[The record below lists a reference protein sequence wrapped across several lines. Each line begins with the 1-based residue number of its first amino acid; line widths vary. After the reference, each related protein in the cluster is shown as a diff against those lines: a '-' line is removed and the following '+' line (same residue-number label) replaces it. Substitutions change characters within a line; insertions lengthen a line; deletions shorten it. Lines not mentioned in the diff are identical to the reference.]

1 MSRLWILVAALGWAP
16 TVSPQDLAPGRYLV
30 EVAIVLPNIQ
40 TRDYNFET
48 EICWRG
54 IEDRDPPLGPL
65 GPGPLKRC
73 PSKVAAIKDGIAVE
87 TTCLGPN
94 AGWGSGTYKITP
106 TGFKATV
113 EMNMGGKNMTLKEI
127 QRGTRLGSCE

>member
-1 MSRLWILVAALGWAP
+1 M
-16 TVSPQDLAPGRYLV
+16 
-30 EVAIVLPNIQ
+30 LPNIQ

-73 PSKVAAIKDGIAVE
+73 PSKVAAIKDGIAVK

-94 AGWGSGTYKITP
+94 AGWGSGTYTITP